1 MSEQKKQKQAE
12 PAGSIEGQLTIAQQD
27 YLEIILRLEQD
38 ADGQQVRI
46 TDIATGLGTRLPTV
60 TRTIQRLT
68 ALGLTEHPNRGGVS
82 LTKTGRTIAAEITHR
97 HEDLFDFF
105 HQVLGLPQEIAEQD
119 TCQIEHGLSE
129 ESAQRL
135 HEFMDY
141 FHGLDKASKKVFTKF
156 HSSAGRSK
164 GEFKNIPEIRT
175 AGWRR

>member
-1 MSEQKKQKQAE
+1 MVEQKKQKQTK
-12 PAGSIEGQLTIAQQD
+12 STVLVEGQLTIAQQD

-38 ADGQQVRI
+38 AEGEQVRI
-46 TDIATGLGTRLPTV
+46 TDIATALGTRLPTV
-60 TRTIQRLT
+60 TRTIQKLT

-105 HQVLGLPQEIAEQD
+105 HQVLGLSQEIAERD

-141 FHGLDKASKKVFTKF
+141 FHGLDEAGKKVFAEF
-156 HSSAGRSK
+156 HSSAGLSK